1 MVVALAGLKPGLGRI
16 GARLAHANHPH
27 QSAKSSGA
35 AVVKVGTK
43 EDRTIR
49 QTTDIINEPASGLSR
64 WGSEFPGEEDGLPDR
79 TAAFFEAPPLLS
91 GFLPTH
97 SFHDIRG
104 LPCRLRPF
112 SARAVRPHHDG
123 RRHHHHHNRHPHNGH
138 HPASPLPLLSSPSS
152 LLASPPRF
160 LRPNRLA
167 PEKIVGNCGG
177 GGESGWR
184 RMYEKRI
191 RTVFPSAAGLSTFR
205 LRLSALLL
213 ALLPLLSRPPVLLA
227 GGLLD
232 APRVLPPLLDLLA
245 QQRERPRSAACA
257 GAWWVVVQGCHACS

>member
-16 GARLAHANHPH
+16 GAEPPVPETTHPKNLAHHVYGSHRLAHANHPH

-184 RMYEKRI
+184 SRVSEV
-191 RTVFPSAAGLSTFR
+191 RT
-205 LRLSALLL
+205 
-213 ALLPLLSRPPVLLA
+213 PPDQERKVL
-227 GGLLD
+227 
-232 APRVLPPLLDLLA
+232 V
-245 QQRERPRSAACA
+245 
-257 GAWWVVVQGCHACS
+257 